1 MPRILLAFLFIPAI
15 SLAASQPSLDS
26 LRAAQ
31 QSYVD
36 HFNKFDASA
45 LAAFLHP
52 DYSEF
57 AASADTPDLWAARPA
72 AQRTTTFTDLFSA
85 HQTLKLEL
93 TSAQYVIAGSTGI
106 VEANQ
111 KLTQKPNDG
120 ILEYIRTRATF
131 TWVFAA
137 DRWRLLAVHRSA
149 PPASAPPAPAL
160 AQDPAEARILTTLLA
175 TPRWAGVPMV
185 DGRLLRVLA
194 ESIQARNV
202 VEVGTS
208 TGFATLWIADAL
220 RKTGGHLTTFELDH
234 GRATTARRQF
244 EVAGVSGF
252 VTLIEGDA
260 HKNVAQ
266 VKGPLDMVFLDA
278 DKDGYLDY
286 LNQLLPLVRP
296 GGLIV
301 AHNMRFPTPSPDYVK
316 AVTTDPNLETIF
328 LNMDDQGAGVT
339 MKKR

>member
-1 MPRILLAFLFIPAI
+1 MPRILLAFLFLPAF
-15 SLAASQPSLDS
+15 SFAAPPPSLDS
-26 LRAAQ
+26 LKAAQ
-31 QSYVD
+31 QAYLD
-36 HFNKFDASA
+36 RFNRFDASA
-45 LAAFLHP
+45 LTALLHP
-52 DYSEF
+52 EYSEF
-57 AASADTPDLWAARPA
+57 TASADTPELWAGRPD
-72 AQRTTTFTDLFSA
+72 AQRSRAFAELFSA
-85 HQTLKLEL
+85 HQSLKLEL
-93 TSAQYVIAGSTGI
+93 TAAQFVIAESTGI

-111 KLTQKPNDG
+111 KLTQQPKGG
-120 ILEYIRTRATF
+120 ILEYLRARVTF
-131 TWVFAA
+131 TWVLAG
-137 DRWRLLAVHRSA
+137 DRWQLLAVHRSA

-160 AQDPAEARILTTLLA
+160 AQDPAEARILSTVLA

-208 TGFATLWIADAL
+208 TGFASLWIADAL

-234 GRATTARRQF
+234 GRAATARRQF
-244 EVAGVSGF
+244 EAAGVEGF

-266 VKGPLDMVFLDA
+266 VKGPLDLVFLDA

-296 GGLIV
+296 GGLVI

-316 AVTTDPNLETIF
+316 AVTTDPNLETVF

-339 MKKR
+339 LKKR

>member
-1 MPRILLAFLFIPAI
+1 MPRFLLGFLLSVF
-15 SLAASQPSLDS
+15 SLTAAQPTLDS
-26 LRAAQ
+26 LKAAQ

-36 HFNKFDASA
+36 HFNRFDAPA
-45 LAAFLHP
+45 LTALLHP

-57 AASADTPDLWAARPA
+57 TTSADTPDLWAARPA
-72 AQRTTTFTDLFSA
+72 AQRSRTFADLFSA

-93 TSAQYVIAGSTGI
+93 TAAHFVIAGSTGI

-111 KLTQKPNDG
+111 KLTQQPKDG
-120 ILEYIRTRATF
+120 ILEYLRARVTF
-131 TWVFAA
+131 TWVFAGEG
-137 DRWRLLAVHRSA
+137 WQLLAVHRSA

-160 AQDPAEARILTTLLA
+160 AQDPAEARILSTVLA

-194 ESIQARNV
+194 ESIRARNV

-208 TGFATLWIADAL
+208 TGFASLWLADAL
-220 RKTGGHLTTFELDH
+220 RKTGGRLTTFELDH
-234 GRATTARRQF
+234 GRAATARRQF
-244 EVAGVSGF
+244 EAAGVSSF
-252 VTLIEGDA
+252 VTLVEGDA

-266 VKGPLDMVFLDA
+266 VKGPLDLIFLDA

-286 LNQLLPLVRP
+286 LNQLLPLLRP
-296 GGLIV
+296 GGLVV
-301 AHNMRFPTPSPDYVK
+301 AHNMRFPTPSADYLK

-339 MKKR
+339 LKKR

>member
-1 MPRILLAFLFIPAI
+1 MPRFLFAFLLLPAL
-15 SLAASQPSLDS
+15 SPAAQPTLDS
-26 LRAAQ
+26 LKAAQ

-36 HFNKFDASA
+36 HFNRFDAPA
-45 LAAFLHP
+45 LTAVLHP

-57 AASADTPDLWAARPA
+57 TASADTPDLWAARPA
-72 AQRTTTFTDLFSA
+72 AQRIRTFTELFSA
-85 HQTLKLEL
+85 HRTLKLEL
-93 TSAQYVIAGSTGI
+93 TAAQYVIAGSTGV

-111 KLTQKPNDG
+111 KLTQHPKDG
-120 ILEYIRTRATF
+120 ILEYLRSRVTF
-131 TWVFAA
+131 TWVFSG
-137 DRWRLLAVHRSA
+137 DNWQLLALHRSA

-160 AQDPAEARILTTLLA
+160 AQDPAEARILSAVLA

-194 ESIQARNV
+194 ESTRARNV

-208 TGFATLWIADAL
+208 TGFASLWIADAL
-220 RKTGGHLTTFELDH
+220 RKTGGHLTTFELDA
-234 GRATTARRQF
+234 GRAATARRQF
-244 EVAGVSGF
+244 DAAGVSGF
-252 VTLIEGDA
+252 VTLVEGDA

-266 VKGPLDMVFLDA
+266 VKGPLDMIFLDA

-286 LNQLLPLVRP
+286 LNQLLPLLRP
-296 GGLIV
+296 GGLVI

-316 AVTTDPNLETIF
+316 AVTTDLNLETIF

-339 MKKR
+339 LKKR

>member
-1 MPRILLAFLFIPAI
+1 MPRILLAFLFLPAF
-15 SLAASQPSLDS
+15 SLAAPPPSLES

-31 QSYVD
+31 QSYLD
-36 HFNKFDASA
+36 HFNKFDAPA
-45 LAAFLHP
+45 LTDLLHP

-57 AASADTPDLWAARPA
+57 TVAADTPDLWAARSA
-72 AQRTTTFTDLFSA
+72 AQRARTFTDLFSA

-93 TSAQYVIAGSTGI
+93 TAARFVIAGSTGI

-111 KLTQKPNDG
+111 KLTQQPKDG
-120 ILEYIRTRATF
+120 ILEYLRARVTF
-131 TWVFAA
+131 TWVFAGDA
-137 DRWRLLAVHRSA
+137 WQLLAVHRSA

-160 AQDPAEARILTTLLA
+160 PQDSAEARILATVLA

-208 TGFATLWIADAL
+208 TGFASLWIADAL
-220 RKTGGHLTTFELDH
+220 RKTGGRLTTFELDH
-234 GRATTARRQF
+234 GRAATARRQF
-244 EVAGVSGF
+244 EAAGVNGF
-252 VTLIEGDA
+252 VTLVEGDA

-266 VKGPLDMVFLDA
+266 VQGPLDMVFLDA

-286 LNQLLPLVRP
+286 LHQLLPLVRP

-301 AHNMRFPTPSPDYVK
+301 AHNMRFPTPSPEYVK

-339 MKKR
+339 LKKR

>member
-1 MPRILLAFLFIPAI
+1 MPRFLLEFLLPAL
-15 SLAASQPSLDS
+15 SLAAAQPALDS
-26 LRAAQ
+26 LKAAQ

-36 HFNKFDASA
+36 SFNRFDAPA
-45 LAAFLHP
+45 LTALLHS

-57 AASADTPDLWAARPA
+57 TASADTPDLWTTRPVSE
-72 AQRTTTFTDLFSA
+72 RTRTFADLFST
-85 HQTLKLEL
+85 HRTLKLEL
-93 TSAQYVIAGSTGI
+93 TSAQFVIAGSTGI
-106 VEANQ
+106 VEATQ
-111 KLTQKPNDG
+111 KLTQQPKDG
-120 ILEYIRTRATF
+120 ILEYLRARVTF
-131 TWVFAA
+131 TWIFTGET
-137 DRWRLLAVHRSA
+137 WRLLAVHRSA

-160 AQDPAEARILTTLLA
+160 AQDPAEALILSTVLA

-208 TGFATLWIADAL
+208 TGFASLWLADAL
-220 RKTGGHLTTFELDH
+220 RKTGGRLTTFELDH
-234 GRATTARRQF
+234 GRAATARRQF
-244 EVAGVSGF
+244 EAAGVSGF
-252 VTLIEGDA
+252 VTLVEGDA

-266 VKGPLDMVFLDA
+266 VKGPLDLIFLDA

-286 LNQLLPLVRP
+286 LNQLLPLLRP
-296 GGLIV
+296 GGLVV

-339 MKKR
+339 LKKR